1 MLDYHKKVSIYH
13 GLPEELKMTAT
24 MVALKLAPAVRKSNS
39 EKIERFEKKKR
50 ERDKLVIEEGQ
61 AKMTDLMIDRLIYRK
76 MWDSERA
83 WKTPAEVKKGL
94 KEIEFKKD
102 KISALQ
108 DNIQM
113 HYLGMGREDAQ
124 TNWSKGGAPLSVPQ
138 LTARLIEIL
147 KMYKGKPVPDAP
159 ETTMPRRKQL
169 PVIGTL
175 IEKVKQMDVE
185 NATKIKDFDIS
196 ARKEWKNRTESGEA
210 KTVQNLQKIGTNMLD
225 QSWVGT
231 RVEYYAYYDIDEEGN
246 ERKLRPVGGKILEV
260 SDGTWLLPGARTK
273 CYKKNEA
280 ASVLWD
286 AVEEANCPQCKSIE
300 EFRPRKFNKDC
311 EGGWRKEIEV
321 DYGI

>member
-39 EKIERFEKKKR
+39 EKIERFEKKER

-61 AKMTDLMIDRLIYRK
+61 AKMTDLMIDRLIYRR
-76 MWDSERA
+76 MWDSERE
-83 WKTPAEVKKGL
+83 WKTPAEVKKEL

-102 KISALQ
+102 KIAALQ

-185 NATKIKDFDIS
+185 NATKIKDFEIN
-196 ARKEWKNRTESGEA
+196 ARNEWKNRTESGEA

-225 QSWVGT
+225 PSWVGT
-231 RVEYYAYYDIDEEGN
+231 RVEYITYYD
-246 ERKLRPVGGKILEV
+246 R
-260 SDGTWLLPGARTK
+260 
-273 CYKKNEA
+273 
-280 ASVLWD
+280 
-286 AVEEANCPQCKSIE
+286 
-300 EFRPRKFNKDC
+300 
-311 EGGWRKEIEV
+311 
-321 DYGI
+321 